1 MLGKI
6 QDLNIDYKS
15 HGLKV
20 EKSAE
25 LHSYVLPSSPT
36 LSENQKHPAV
46 IICPG
51 GGYSTVNVKACE
63 PIAFAYL
70 GQGISAFVLDYATV
84 PAVFPTQL
92 LELATAVKYVR
103 ENAEKWNIDPD
114 KIAVAGFSAGGHLA
128 CSLGV
133 FWNDETV
140 KNLGFEPQKVKPN
153 ALVLGYPVLST
164 RRGWDEWT
172 FTNLL
177 GKEGYANRETLAKVS
192 LENHVTKDV
201 PPTFFWH
208 TYEDQK
214 VPVQNAMLFT
224 NEVVENGK
232 RIELHVFPEGLHA
245 LGLANWLVMSHD
257 RVHKN
262 VEPFWE
268 HVQFD
273 SFAVFHNFICE

>member
-1 MLGKI
+1 MLGETFE
-6 QDLNIDYKS
+6 LEIDYEK

-20 EKSAE
+20 EKCAQ
-25 LHSYVLPSSPT
+25 LLGYILPQSPA

-51 GGYSTVNVKACE
+51 GGYSTVNIMPCQPMAM
-63 PIAFAYL
+63 AYCA
-70 GQGISAFVLDYATV
+70 QGISAFMLDYACT

-92 LELATAVKYVR
+92 LELSTAIKFIR

-114 KIAVAGFSAGGHLA
+114 RIAVAGFSAGGHLA
-128 CSLGV
+128 ASLGV
-133 FWNDETV
+133 YWNHDIV
-140 KNLGFEPQKVKPN
+140 KNLGFAPKDIKPN

-164 RRGWDEWT
+164 RRGWDQWT

-177 GKEGYANRETLAKVS
+177 GEAGYANDEKLAAVS
-192 LENHVTKDV
+192 LENHVTSDV

-224 NEVVENGK
+224 HAVVEAGK
-232 RIELHVFPEGLHA
+232 RVELHVYPQGLHA
-245 LGLANWLVMSHD
+245 LGVANWLVMSKE

-262 VEPFWE
+262 VEGWLKMSADF
-268 HVQFD
+268 VFD
-273 SFAVFHNFICE
+273 FSEK

>member
-1 MLGKI
+1 MLGEI
-6 QDLNIDYKS
+6 FNLEIDYQK
-15 HGLKV
+15 HNLDV
-20 EKSAE
+20 EKSAT
-25 LHSYVLPSSPT
+25 LSGYILPSSPL

-63 PIAFAYL
+63 PMAFAYL
-70 GQGISAFVLDYATV
+70 GQGVSAFILDYACK
-84 PAVFPTQL
+84 PSVFPTQL
-92 LELATAVKYVR
+92 LELATAVELVR
-103 ENAEKWNIDPD
+103 ENAEKWNIDPN

-133 FWNDETV
+133 FWNDDIV
-140 KNLGFEPQKVKPN
+140 KNLGFESEKVKPN
-153 ALVLGYPVLST
+153 AMILGYPVLST

-177 GKEGYANRETLAKVS
+177 GKEGYANAETLAKVS
-192 LENHVTKDV
+192 LENHVTSDV

-214 VPVQNAMLFT
+214 VPVQNAMIFT
-224 NEVVENGK
+224 NEVVEVGK

-262 VEPFWE
+262 V
-268 HVQFD
+268 D
-273 SFAVFHNFICE
+273 SWLNMSADFLFKFCE